1 MRDNVHMY
9 DNKIEQ
15 VSSGSIFRSF
25 SDSKANLSGSDR
37 QKKNWDAD
45 WIKKSLDT
53 VQSSVQQV
61 VHRHRSTLES
71 HR

>member
-37 QKKNWDAD
+37 QKNTRMLTAFEK
-45 WIKKSLDT
+45 
-53 VQSSVQQV
+53 V
-61 VHRHRSTLES
+61 
-71 HR
+71 

>member
-1 MRDNVHMY
+1 MLSLSSNDHTCDNVHMY

-37 QKKNWDAD
+37 QKKTRMLTAFE
-45 WIKKSLDT
+45 K
-53 VQSSVQQV
+53 V
-61 VHRHRSTLES
+61 
-71 HR
+71 

>member
-37 QKKNWDAD
+37 QKKTGMLTGV
-45 WIKKSLDT
+45 KK
-53 VQSSVQQV
+53 V
-61 VHRHRSTLES
+61 
-71 HR
+71 